1 MAGPSEKPTVTFFHR
16 RPRPVGNY
24 SVEFIFEDVRRRLA
38 GNIDARTS
46 FSKYESAGFF
56 KRLYNCLEAAFRQK
70 GVNHVTG
77 DVNYLGLWLS
87 RKRTI
92 HTVLDCV
99 YLTNSAGLKH
109 KVLKLFWLSI
119 PVRRSKYITAISTST
134 KNEILQH
141 VACDPD
147 KIKVIYVAIS
157 DRFQRKDKPFNK
169 ECPRILQI
177 GAAPN
182 KNIPGLIEAL
192 QGIPCI
198 LEIIGKQN
206 DEYERMLK
214 EKNIRYEYKWGLSDD
229 EMLQRY
235 EAADIIALASTY
247 EGFGMPILEGQAV
260 GRPVITANV
269 YSMPEVAGDAAYLA
283 DPFSVQSIREGIVR
297 IIQDDAY
304 RESLISKGFENV
316 KRFDAQ
322 KIAMEYFALYKDVHH
337 SIR

>member
-1 MAGPSEKPTVTFFHR
+1 MAGLPEKPFVTFFQR
-16 RPRPVGNY
+16 KARTVGNY
-24 SVEFIFEDVRRRLA
+24 SVEFIFDDVRRRLA
-38 GNIDARTS
+38 DKIDARIA
-46 FSKYESAGFF
+46 FSKYESTGLF
-56 KRLYNCLEAAFRQK
+56 KRLYNCIEAAWRQR
-70 GVNHVTG
+70 GVGHVTG
-77 DVNYLGLWLS
+77 DVNYLGLFLS
-87 RKRTI
+87 PKRTI

-99 YLTNSAGLKH
+99 YLTNSSGIKH

-119 PVRRSKYITAISTST
+119 PARRSRFLTAISTST
-134 KNEILQH
+134 KNEILRY

-157 DRFQRKDKPFNK
+157 DRFKRKDRPFNK
-169 ECPRILQI
+169 QRPRILQI

-182 KNIPGLIEAL
+182 KNIPRLIHAL
-192 QGIPCI
+192 EGIPCV

-206 DEYERMLK
+206 EEYERLLK
-214 EKNIRYEYKWGLSDD
+214 EKNISYEYKWGLSDE

-283 DPFSVQSIREGIVR
+283 DPFDVASIRDGILR
-297 IIQDDAY
+297 IINDDNY
-304 RESLISKGFENV
+304 RESLVQKGFENI
-316 KRFDAQ
+316 KRFDATR
-322 KIAMEYFALYKDVHH
+322 IAEQYLELYRE
-337 SIR
+337 IARN

>member
-1 MAGPSEKPTVTFFHR
+1 MAGPSEKPVVTFFHR
-16 RPRPVGNY
+16 KPRPVGNY
-24 SVEFIFEDVRRRLA
+24 SVEFIFEDVRKRLA
-38 GNIDARTS
+38 SQIEARTS
-46 FSKYESAGFF
+46 FSKYESTGLF
-56 KRLYNCLEAAFRQK
+56 KRLYNCMEAAFRQK

-87 RKRTI
+87 RRHTI

-99 YLTNSAGLKH
+99 YLTNSSGIKH
-109 KVLKLFWLSI
+109 KVLKLFWLGI
-119 PVRRSKYITAISTST
+119 PVKRSKYITAISTST

-141 VACDPD
+141 VSCDPD

-157 DRFQRKDKPFNK
+157 ERFQRKDRPFNK
-169 ECPRILQI
+169 GCPRILQI

-182 KNIPGLIEAL
+182 KNIPRLIEAL

-198 LEIIGKQN
+198 LEIIGKQS

-235 EAADIIALASTY
+235 EAADIIALVSTY

-269 YSMPEVAGDAAYLA
+269 YSMPEVAGDAACLA
-283 DPFSVQSIREGIVR
+283 DPFDVASIRNGIVK

-304 RESLISKGFENV
+304 RQSLVEKGFENV
-316 KRFDAQ
+316 KRFDPQ
-322 KIAMEYFALYKDVHH
+322 KIALEYFALYKDVYQNN
-337 SIR
+337 R